1 VSPTADQSHEQPAS
15 GRVLAEIT
23 NAIVRLHRT
32 HYGKGP
38 TRSKS
43 YLIDDVLICVMREI
57 FTTVERTL
65 IDAGED
71 DMVRQTRLAFQE
83 AMQDTFK
90 SAIEEILGRPV
101 LGITSQVLIDR
112 DTAIEVFVLGPDD
125 RVGDGRA
132 GDERAAGRADSSV
145 RRRAD

>member
-71 DMVRQTRLAFQE
+71 DMVRQTRLAFQD